1 MFTLSKNIKISGI
14 GIHSGQP
21 VEMSIAPSMETGIA
35 FDYQNS
41 TIFIDVN
48 NLSLNH
54 IRSTSITN
62 GTITVNTPEH
72 FLSACYALQLTNIN
86 VKLSSSEVPILDGSA
101 REFISHLKPHLKSIE
116 YKAPIFNCSQPYQ
129 FEINGSKYSVIP
141 SDKFMIDAT
150 VSYPN
155 HWLKDM
161 SFFYEHSLDNYLNHI
176 SDARTYGF
184 LEEVEALQ
192 KQGLAKGG
200 SLDNA
205 LVISNTG
212 YVNPTRFE
220 DEIVR
225 HKILD
230 FIGDMAIAGVQW
242 KGHFKLHKPSH
253 QGNIAF
259 LNYLLSRQS

>member
-21 VEMSIAPSMETGIA
+21 VEMTIAPSMATGIA
-35 FDYQNS
+35 FEYQNS
-41 TIFIDVN
+41 SILIDVN
-48 NLSLNH
+48 NLSINH

-62 GTITVNTPEH
+62 GTITINTPEH

-86 VKLSSSEVPILDGSA
+86 VKLSSNEVPILDGSA
-101 REFISHLKPHLKSIE
+101 REFVNHLKPHLKGIE
-116 YKAPIFNCSQPYQ
+116 YKAPIFKCSQPYQ

-141 SDKFMIDAT
+141 SDKFTIDAT

-161 SFFYEHSLDNYLNHI
+161 SFFYEHSLGNYLKNI

-242 KGHFKLHKPSH
+242 QGHFKVHKPSH

-259 LNYLLSRQS
+259 LNYLLSQS